1 MFWAVG
7 FLFGFVFEKKK
18 NILISYT
25 VYCTH
30 ENESWNGLELDSLTD
45 EAIPDL
51 NDFRMWLKS
60 SWYLNGNQNQA
71 LLWKQTLQNLQ

>member
-51 NDFRMWLKS
+51 NDFRM
-60 SWYLNGNQNQA
+60 
-71 LLWKQTLQNLQ
+71 